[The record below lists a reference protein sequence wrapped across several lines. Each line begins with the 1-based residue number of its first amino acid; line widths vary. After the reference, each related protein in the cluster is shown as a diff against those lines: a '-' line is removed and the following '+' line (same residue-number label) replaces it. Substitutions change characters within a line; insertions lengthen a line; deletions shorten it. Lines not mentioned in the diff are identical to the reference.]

1 MRGRDEMFTF
11 IIGLILIAAALMA
24 VGWWLGARERY
35 LTEAYA
41 TSTVD
46 KLLAEASVKALI
58 LHQLDAGNMG
68 EARQLLRLE
77 LDGDI
82 LVVDSLLDSS
92 DARNRD
98 FARKVFARMASY
110 RAEYPSNYTA
120 QMPEVDAKIAEI
132 LRGGMRS
139 QEK

>member
-1 MRGRDEMFTF
+1 MKKFTF
-11 IIGLILIAAALMA
+11 IIGLILIAAALVA
-24 VGWWLGARERY
+24 AGWWLGGRERY
-35 LTEAYA
+35 LADAYA

-58 LHQLDAGNMG
+58 LHQLDAGNTG

-77 LDGDI
+77 LDGEI
-82 LVVDSLLDSS
+82 LVLDSLLDSA

-98 FARKVFARMASY
+98 LARKVFARMASY

-120 QMPEVDAKIAEI
+120 QMPEADAKIAEI
-132 LRGGMRS
+132 LRGGT
-139 QEK
+139 QVQKK